1 MRTWMIVLLVLCIPD
16 VSITLRGGREIKG
29 ITAILRILTLILFCI
44 NY

>member
-16 VSITLRGGREIKG
+16 VSITLRSGREIKG
-29 ITAILRILTLILFCI
+29 ITAILRVLALILFCI

>member
-1 MRTWMIVLLVLCIPD
+1 MRTWMIILLVLCIPD

-29 ITAILRILTLILFCI
+29 ITAILRVLALILFCV